1 MVVAELH
8 CSRFASINVAMAVC
22 TAAGSALGTLMMIE
36 RLTSGA
42 TIVDDDA
49 VFDTVGDRVPPGA
62 EVVVDA
68 VGELDGDAR
77 FEDVPDG

>member
-1 MVVAELH
+1 
-8 CSRFASINVAMAVC
+8 MAVC

-62 EVVVDA
+62 EGVVDA